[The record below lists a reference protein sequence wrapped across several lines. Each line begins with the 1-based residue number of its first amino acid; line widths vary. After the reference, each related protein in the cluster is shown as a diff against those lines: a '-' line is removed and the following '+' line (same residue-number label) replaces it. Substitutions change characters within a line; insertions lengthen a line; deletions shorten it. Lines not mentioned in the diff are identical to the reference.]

1 MMTGV
6 RTADN
11 RRLAS
16 PAKNTDPR
24 MLLVLLL
31 DSYGVGVFSSRKI
44 RQRCVTDAAFRV
56 IVGEDIPDVRRVAE
70 FRARHLQ
77 HLQALFLEVLML
89 CREAG
94 LLKVGRLSPDGTKIP
109 AFSEI
114 ASRHCLS
121 SNRAMSDDRM
131 GPEAE
136 RLQQEIDALLARA
149 DSADADDDGQFGD
162 LADDDI
168 PDELKRRET
177 RLAKILAAKAA
188 LEEAARQQA
197 RDHVEPREAEGRHP
211 RTHPDDAVPDPKAQ
225 RNFTDP
231 ESKIRRTSNTGFDPC
246 GNAPAVANE
255 QQIILAADVT
265 DQANDVRQT
274 LPMTEQAIANL
285 AAAGV
290 DENIQAF
297 TADTGYFSEDNLLA
311 VDANER
317 IDEAFIATGRQ
328 QHNEAT
334 PHSPVGRPP
343 QNLTAKER
351 MARRNRTKKGR
362 AEYAR
367 RKAIIEPALF
377 SRNEIQWADQSL
389 PRLSQIPPARPAA
402 NAGGMEAGVP
412 GSQLAEVVPER
423 CACARLNRPSKSRFS
438 QKVGR
443 TAAPKPAWPS
453 PLPSELTRVTQ
464 SQSDDPQKIKLPDSS
479 ACNRHHLPGQTPR
492 TRHRR
497 HSDAPARRSGT
508 VADFRRRERQA
519 ARPTVV

>member
-1 MMTGV
+1 M
-6 RTADN
+6 
-11 RRLAS
+11 
-16 PAKNTDPR
+16 
-24 MLLVLLL
+24 
-31 DSYGVGVFSSRKI
+31 FSSRKI

-56 IVGEDIPDVRRVAE
+56 IVGEDIPDFRRVAE
-70 FRARHLQ
+70 YRARHWKP
-77 HLQALFLEVLML
+77 LQALFLEVLVL
-89 CREAG
+89 CRAAG
-94 LLKVGRLSPDGTKIP
+94 LLKVGRLSLDGTKIP

-197 RDHVEPREAEGRHP
+197 RDHVEPREAEGRHHRHH

-297 TADTGYFSEDNLLA
+297 TADTGDFSEDNLLA
-311 VDANER
+311 VAANER

-343 QNLTAKER
+343 
-351 MARRNRTKKGR
+351 
-362 AEYAR
+362 
-367 RKAIIEPALF
+367 
-377 SRNEIQWADQSL
+377 
-389 PRLSQIPPARPAA
+389 
-402 NAGGMEAGVP
+402 
-412 GSQLAEVVPER
+412 
-423 CACARLNRPSKSRFS
+423 
-438 QKVGR
+438 
-443 TAAPKPAWPS
+443 
-453 PLPSELTRVTQ
+453 
-464 SQSDDPQKIKLPDSS
+464 KI
-479 ACNRHHLPGQTPR
+479 
-492 TRHRR
+492 
-497 HSDAPARRSGT
+497 
-508 VADFRRRERQA
+508 
-519 ARPTVV
+519 